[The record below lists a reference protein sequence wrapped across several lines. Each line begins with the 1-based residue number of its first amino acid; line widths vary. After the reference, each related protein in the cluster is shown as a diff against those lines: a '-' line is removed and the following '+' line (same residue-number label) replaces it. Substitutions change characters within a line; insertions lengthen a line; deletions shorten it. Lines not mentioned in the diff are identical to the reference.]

1 MGSIIRAP
9 IKLISKAVETVADVP
24 KTILGGITGGGS
36 DPAPAPAPEPEEEEL
51 EVSLLDTPSTSRRRT
66 SPRVKRA
73 GGAGD
78 VLGGY
83 GVIERDPSKKSI
95 MSR

>member
-9 IKLISKAVETVADVP
+9 IKLISKAVETVSDIP

-36 DPAPAPAPEPEEEEL
+36 DPAPAPEPEEEV
-51 EVSLLDTPSTSRRRT
+51 EVSLLDTPSTSRRRS

>member
-9 IKLISKAVETVADVP
+9 IKLISKAVETVSDIP

-36 DPAPAPAPEPEEEEL
+36 DPAPAPEPEEEV
-51 EVSLLDTPSTSRRRT
+51 EVSLLDTPSTSRRRS
-66 SPRVKRA
+66 SPRIKRA

>member
-9 IKLISKAVETVADVP
+9 IKLISKAVETVSDIP

-36 DPAPAPAPEPEEEEL
+36 DPAPAPAPKPEEEV
-51 EVSLLDTPSTSRRRT
+51 EVSLLDTPSTSRRRS